1 MIWFAVL
8 VQVKRR
14 ATIPRSPPVQIDSLM
29 VTWRLSGP
37 PSASRL
43 TIPDVMGASVFP
55 ARVPVDGPGGRL
67 AAYEARTEKA
77 LDLLALLTLWIV
89 VVPPWDF
96 GHDVGGIALTIRV
109 AVSVVY
115 GIDLAIRGVLA
126 RRPVRYALTH
136 PVMLVSVAFPPV
148 RVIFSFRLVRSVFRR
163 GHLGRF
169 LVAAS
174 VLVLNGAVIVYLFE
188 RHAPESSIRTLG
200 ESLWWSLVTV
210 TTVGYGDYTPVTA
223 PGRVTACFVMGIGLL
238 TLAVVTAQV
247 ASSFV
252 AQGRSCRARCA
263 AHRPNLGQLADSRRD
278 NAPILLRRVRGEDT
292 KLHPHPGT
300 VIRPGKPAMMT
311 PLVAEARRQ
320 ANNALTPG
328 EQALPEP
335 GWDFPRTARVLTS
348 GDQQRRCS
356 RPR

>member
-1 MIWFAVL
+1 MNDNA
-8 VQVKRR
+8 QRPGR
-14 ATIPRSPPVQIDSLM
+14 GAGD
-29 VTWRLSGP
+29 
-37 PSASRL
+37 
-43 TIPDVMGASVFP
+43 ASV
-55 ARVPVDGPGGRL
+55 ADGPGGRL

-96 GHDVGGIALTIRV
+96 GHDVEGIVWTIRI

-136 PVMLVSVAFPPV
+136 PVLLVSVVFPPV

-210 TTVGYGDYTPVTA
+210 TTVGYGDYSPVTA

-252 AQGRSCRARCA
+252 AQGTGKAQPGPQAEPAPEVTLAELDRRLARIEELLTA
-263 AHRPNLGQLADSRRD
+263 ATASSSQRPAGAPERDAGSDS
-278 NAPILLRRVRGEDT
+278 P
-292 KLHPHPGT
+292 
-300 VIRPGKPAMMT
+300 
-311 PLVAEARRQ
+311 
-320 ANNALTPG
+320 
-328 EQALPEP
+328 
-335 GWDFPRTARVLTS
+335 
-348 GDQQRRCS
+348 
-356 RPR
+356 